1 MKLTVTVEP
10 SAANLPGWDELVI
23 GDGIELPSHTLFL
36 SAKVLHVIEVFG
48 NKDPQH
54 VLARANGALLGG
66 LATYLVDEHL
76 TDRLM
81 RLDGVFPGMDVLPAR
96 LVGGPYESRTGALT
110 LPSLGDEARIRVVSR
125 LFAEAE
131 DIARRNDERSV
142 VCRCVDGGDT
152 FLRDVLRDRAYRE
165 IPGPDHFVLV
175 PPPGGLDGY
184 IDSLPSRYR
193 SKVRRELRKLRD
205 GGVAITVEPLTPD
218 LIRTVAPLVVNL
230 LNKYDIDE
238 DCDSVTASLG
248 LLRKAVKQSTYG
260 VVARVGDRVVGFNEL
275 ILYRG
280 NAWTRHIGFDYEA
293 QGTLPVYFGV
303 FFYGVMDFA
312 AEHGLRV
319 LDYSFKTEDAKRSRG
334 CEARATVRLLK
345 AV

>member
-1 MKLTVTVEP
+1 MQLTVTAEP
-10 SAANLPGWDELVI
+10 SAANLVGWDELVI
-23 GDGIELPSHTLFL
+23 GDGTELPSHNLWL
-36 SAKVLHVIEVFG
+36 SPKVLHVFEVFG
-48 NKDPQH
+48 DKAPHH
-54 VLARANGALLGG
+54 VLAWANKTLVGG
-66 LATYLVDEHL
+66 LATYRLDDKV

-110 LPSLGDEARIRVVSR
+110 LPSLDDETRHEVLSR

-131 DIARRNDERSV
+131 DIARLNREASV
-142 VCRCVDGGDT
+142 VCRCVDGGDVL
-152 FLRDVLRDRAYRE
+152 LRDVLRDRGYRE
-165 IPGPDHFVLV
+165 LPGPDHFVLV
-175 PPPGGLDGY
+175 PPPGGLEGY

-193 SKVRRELRKLRD
+193 TKVRRELRKLSE

-218 LIRTVAPLVVNL
+218 LIRTVAPLIVNL
-230 LNKYDIDE
+230 QDKYDIDA
-238 DCDSVTASLG
+238 DCDSITASMR
-248 LLRKAVKQSTYG
+248 LLYKTLKESIYG
-260 VVARVGDRVVGFNEL
+260 VVARVDDRVIGFNEL
-275 ILYRG
+275 IVYRG
-280 NAWTRHIGFDYEA
+280 NAWTHHVGFDYEA

-319 LDYSFKTEDAKRSRG
+319 LDYTFGTEGAKRSRG
-334 CEARATVRLLK
+334 CETRTTVRLLK